1 MNFLDSLV
9 EQRIQEAIRN
19 GDFDNLPGKGK
30 PLVLEDWSAV
40 PEELRLSYKIMKNSG
55 FLPEEMQLRKD
66 MITLE
71 ELLACCHDEEE
82 RGKLKKTLNAKK
94 LRFNMLMEERSM
106 NLSPALARYRDRI
119 ETKFS
124 AEPDKPS
131 E

>member
-1 MNFLDSLV
+1 MSFLDSLV

-40 PEELRLSYKIMKNSG
+40 PEELRLSYKIIKNSG

-82 RGKLKKTLNAKK
+82 RDKLKKTLNAKK

-119 ETKFS
+119 ETKLS
-124 AEPDKPS
+124 AEPEKPK
-131 E
+131 

>member
-1 MNFLDSLV
+1 MSFLDSLV

-40 PEELRLSYKIMKNSG
+40 PEDLRLSYKILKNSG

-66 MITLE
+66 MLTLE
-71 ELLACCHDEEE
+71 DLLACCHDEEE
-82 RGKLKKTLNAKK
+82 RRKLKKTLNVKK

-124 AEPDKPS
+124 AEPEKPS